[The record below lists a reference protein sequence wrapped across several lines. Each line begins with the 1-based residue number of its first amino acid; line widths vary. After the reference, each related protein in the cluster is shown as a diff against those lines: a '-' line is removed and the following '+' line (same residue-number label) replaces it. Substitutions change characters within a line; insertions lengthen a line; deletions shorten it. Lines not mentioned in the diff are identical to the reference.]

1 MSRTS
6 ITRARWFMELQRIRR
21 RRWVV
26 HHCLHLASCPA
37 PAAHVRTICD
47 RTGRISWGG
56 QRTAE
61 KWQDSS
67 SVARSDLGT
76 TERSCCDWGDTRW
89 SRQVTADQ
97 AWDTTPPGDARS
109 GTGWPRSSTSVVASP
124 RTTGSTTSRKCYSR
138 RDLWCNRPG
147 PGARRPRT
155 ARERTRTRTRRGGS
169 ECSGVVHRVRPR
181 EREPAV
187 ALAYRSHRAP
197 VEERHP
203 AFAVPQRRP
212 VDALDIPVLG
222 LRDREG
228 RVR

>member
-1 MSRTS
+1 
-6 ITRARWFMELQRIRR
+6 MELQRIRR
-21 RRWVV
+21 RRCVV
-26 HHCLHLASCPA
+26 HRCLHLASSPA
-37 PAAHVRTICD
+37 PAAHVRTMCD

-61 KWQDSS
+61 KWQASS

-76 TERSCCDWGDTRW
+76 TERSCSDWGDTRW

-97 AWDTTPPGDARS
+97 AWNTTPPEDARS
-109 GTGWPRSSTSVVASP
+109 GTGWPGSSTSVVASP
-124 RTTGSTTSRKCYSR
+124 RTTGSTTSRKCYSG
-138 RDLWCNRPG
+138 RDLGCNRPG
-147 PGARRPRT
+147 PCASRPRTRT

-169 ECSGVVHRVRPR
+169 ECSRVVHQVRPW

-187 ALAYRSHRAP
+187 ALAYRSYRAP